1 MKIKNIL
8 IGLSLITVLMTPAC
22 EPFSLKQDDLQL
34 SADLSIFN
42 SYFSIRYLDAATG
55 NVIGLSGDADF
66 AVDLSCSTSNL
77 IVNTDGEYTKSMALR
92 FGFFTLALNP
102 YIPVP
107 TPENPATVTI
117 RTRSGKYLESTTTI
131 ELTGE
136 RAITFEVPLINLSNP
151 PSGIKIETFN
161 NIGEASAAGE
171 VSSAITI
178 AASNESASMEIPAG
192 TILKDENGAPLS
204 GRLSAR
210 MITVDAYDSIGYQ
223 AMPGLFEPLLTQEGI
238 ESEMTDPL
246 GNMDVEIQDATGK
259 IAASATGREVQIVT
273 KLEAG
278 DLDPEAED
286 TINVGDKIPA
296 YTFDSES
303 GIWNYAGI
311 GEVMES
317 ENGLV
322 IRTAIAPLKGGSGNR
337 RTFRVAV
344 GKEAKRKLDIKW
356 TSSVA
361 FENANARIKV
371 GISKIKKYKVINKS
385 IATSLNGG
393 AGTIQ
398 LKGMPRKPNSGD
410 YVRLKVT
417 SNSFYSSNK
426 LILRSAESNGKYR
439 WNLAFSPSNP
449 GNEAVEY
456 PVNLKL
462 ILCGGIVLDGA
473 KIPDFSVTISGPGY
487 AGQQVINVTGGIM
500 NLPAD
505 PTKITAPWKVKI
517 IYKNTKVYPTGS
529 ELESVNADQF
539 RIVGSGSE
547 TKYYFDW
554 TVTDPA
560 ECAELKS
567 VLGIN

>member
-42 SYFSIRYLDAATG
+42 SYFSVRYLDAATG
-55 NVIGLSGDADF
+55 KVIGLSGDADF

-136 RAITFEVPLINLSNP
+136 RAITFEVLLINLSNP

-192 TILKDENGAPLS
+192 TILKDENDAPLS

-210 MITVDAYDSIGYQ
+210 MITVDAYDTIGYQ
-223 AMPGLFEPLLTQEGI
+223 AMPGLFEPLLTQDGT

-259 IAASATGREVQIVT
+259 IAVSATGREVQLVT

-286 TINVGDKIPA
+286 TINVGDKIPG

-322 IRTAIAPLKGGSGNR
+322 IRTALAPLKGKKGNLKKF
-337 RTFRVAV
+337 TVS
-344 GKEAKRKLDIKW
+344 KENKNIRLTINW
-356 TSSVA
+356 TTSLA
-361 FENANARIKV
+361 FEKTKAYIIVNFRRSKGYKKV
-371 GISKIKKYKVINKS
+371 GRS
-385 IATSLNGG
+385 ITTTLTGTGGTIVLRGMPTRPSSSDMVSFNVRSIRFSSLNTIRLRDTK
-393 AGTIQ
+393 AG
-398 LKGMPRKPNSGD
+398 KN
-410 YVRLKVT
+410 
-417 SNSFYSSNK
+417 
-426 LILRSAESNGKYR
+426 YR
-439 WNLAFSPSNP
+439 WDLPFKPSNP
-449 GNEAVEY
+449 GNAAVEY

-462 ILCGGIVLDGA
+462 ILCGGIEQKGED
-473 KIPDFSVTISGPGY
+473 INDFNVIISGPGY
-487 AGQQVINVTGGIM
+487 VGEQHISVIDGIM

-505 PTKITAPWKVKI
+505 PTKITDPWNVQVV
-517 IYKNTKVYPTGS
+517 YNDKVYPK
-529 ELESVNADQF
+529 
-539 RIVGSGSE
+539 GSGRKSVYSE
-547 TKYYFDW
+547 DFRSEGSNPEIKYYFDW
-554 TVTDPA
+554 KSKTDE
-560 ECAELKS
+560 ECAEVKS
-567 VLGIN
+567 VLGIERK